1 MFLPQAKTVVNMET
15 YGWVLNDLDLDRG
28 RLLCGLP
35 VLMRNLRKDLAY
47 IYPDGT
53 MRSVTN
59 EFTLARSED
68 YAYNGTFKKSA
79 DEAGKNH
86 VYKMYCNLLYLIQKG
101 KYNC

>member
-1 MFLPQAKTVVNMET
+1 MFLPQAKTIVNMET

-35 VLMRNLRKDLAY
+35 VLMHNLRKDLTY

-68 YAYNGTFKKSA
+68 YAFNGTFKKSA
-79 DEAGKNH
+79 EVDGNNH
-86 VYKMYCNLLYLIQKG
+86 LYKMYCNLLYLIQKG
-101 KYNC
+101 NYNG